1 MTMAI
6 LGANMP
12 QDQLIANATSGKYT
26 KVPMTRTF
34 PVYITYFTMAQDING
49 KLATFR
55 DIYGRDAPVLAS
67 FAQPRQPKTT
77 QRTSNEPVIQLDNPL

>member
-1 MTMAI
+1 
-6 LGANMP
+6 
-12 QDQLIANATSGKYT
+12 
-26 KVPMTRTF
+26 MTRTF

-77 QRTSNEPVIQLDNPL
+77 QRISDEPVIQLDNPL